1 MDILKKLKEMLQG
14 EYDGIKEY
22 INLMQEERKHCEEFK
37 HIICEELCHVSIL
50 TKMIE
55 ELEDKK

>member
-1 MDILKKLKEMLQG
+1 MEKKLRDMLQG

-22 INLMQEERKHCEEFK
+22 LNLMQEDMNHCEEFK

-50 TKMIE
+50 SKMIK